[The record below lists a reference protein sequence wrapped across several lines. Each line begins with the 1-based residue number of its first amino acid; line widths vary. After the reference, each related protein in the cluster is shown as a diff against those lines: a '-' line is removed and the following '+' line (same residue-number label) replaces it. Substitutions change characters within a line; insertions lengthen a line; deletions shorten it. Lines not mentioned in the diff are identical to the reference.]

1 VWIFPSC
8 RLTEIERTDGLPL
21 RGLAYDLACLS
32 GQNTAAISANLSIN
46 RHASMSL
53 SRRECP
59 AREGDESGTVR
70 HLTLSRSDTRVRV
83 DVEERNLFCIRLHF
97 VLEERIGVEKISA
110 ERFLTIDEAAC
121 RHVFAGRNLRRRNP
135 GRQDFATTANT
146 MTISCSIAADV
157 RPKPHQA
164 ARFSLLFSEK
174 HSRIWM
180 RSSSAAGPSTF
191 LSWFQSLITSR
202 CFSTVMSHLPRNSKR
217 AIPKD
222 DGS

>member
-21 RGLAYDLACLS
+21 RGLAYDLACLP
-32 GQNTAAISANLSIN
+32 GQNTAAISANLPIN

-59 AREGDESGTVR
+59 ARETRAARAR
-70 HLTLSRSDTRVRV
+70 HLTLSRSDTCDRL

-121 RHVFAGRNLRRRNP
+121 RHVFAGRNHRWQKSR
-135 GRQDFATTANT
+135 
-146 MTISCSIAADV
+146 AA
-157 RPKPHQA
+157 K
-164 ARFSLLFSEK
+164 
-174 HSRIWM
+174 
-180 RSSSAAGPSTF
+180 F
-191 LSWFQSLITSR
+191 LDHR
-202 CFSTVMSHLPRNSKR
+202 KR
-217 AIPKD
+217 GD
-222 DGS
+222 DLVLHRG